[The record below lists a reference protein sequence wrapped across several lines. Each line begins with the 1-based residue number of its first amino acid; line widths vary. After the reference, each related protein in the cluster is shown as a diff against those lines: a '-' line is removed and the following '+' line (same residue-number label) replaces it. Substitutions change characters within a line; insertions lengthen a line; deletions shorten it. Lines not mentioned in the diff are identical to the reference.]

1 MKIFAAILLFINL
14 NTFAQVNGDWINSGL
29 LKLRVNSD
37 GQLAT
42 FNNAPASEIPAG
54 SNNNIFKF
62 VNLWISGYDSDNQ
75 LHISTTNGFGNKT
88 DYSQGPIDSLTYA
101 GADPSNWNYVWNV
114 TSSQINTHRSS
125 FKNKDYIAPDAIKNW
140 PANGSGRFNKYLAPF
155 IDYDQDGI
163 YDATKGDYPSILGHQ
178 ACFFILNDNYSEHKA
193 SGGQPLKVEVYGM
206 LYSFN
211 NLPAIIFGKYYF
223 VNRTDRAYSNIKVSL
238 HTAFELGNSQDNYC
252 GTLFSKNMVF
262 GYNGDDNDENHF
274 GTAKPLAAAMIL
286 NHNLSSSLYISNDLN
301 SETGMPTKPLEH
313 RNFME
318 GNWKSSKPLSYGN
331 DGQGNGVPA
340 QFVYPGKSDPKFTS
354 TNWVE
359 TQIPGE
365 RSILANLS
373 YDSLRSKGFIEV
385 DFALLGFASS
395 QGDPYSFLET
405 EADKVTYFWSNTVL
419 GIKQPLVSNQLKI
432 KNPITVGENIYC
444 DWFQNFDQIE
454 LINQLGQQVNIINP
468 KVEKELISLKSG
480 IYFIRLT
487 TNNQSITKKII
498 II

>member
-1 MKIFAAILLFINL
+1 
-14 NTFAQVNGDWINSGL
+14 
-29 LKLRVNSD
+29 
-37 GQLAT
+37 
-42 FNNAPASEIPAG
+42 
-54 SNNNIFKF
+54 
-62 VNLWISGYDSDNQ
+62 
-75 LHISTTNGFGNKT
+75 
-88 DYSQGPIDSLTYA
+88 
-101 GADPSNWNYVWNV
+101 
-114 TSSQINTHRSS
+114 
-125 FKNKDYIAPDAIKNW
+125 
-140 PANGSGRFNKYLAPF
+140 
-155 IDYDQDGI
+155 
-163 YDATKGDYPSILGHQ
+163 
-178 ACFFILNDNYSEHKA
+178 
-193 SGGQPLKVEVYGM
+193 
-206 LYSFN
+206 
-211 NLPAIIFGKYYF
+211 
-223 VNRTDRAYSNIKVSL
+223 
-238 HTAFELGNSQDNYC
+238 
-252 GTLFSKNMVF
+252 
-262 GYNGDDNDENHF
+262 
-274 GTAKPLAAAMIL
+274 
-286 NHNLSSSLYISNDLN
+286 
-301 SETGMPTKPLEH
+301 MPTKPLEH

-331 DGQGNGVPA
+331 DGLGNGVPA

-395 QGDPYSFLET
+395 QGDPYSFLEN
-405 EADKVTYFWSNTVL
+405 EADKVTNFWSNTVL

-444 DWFQNFDQIE
+444 EWFQNFDQIE
-454 LINQLGQQVNIINP
+454 LINQLGQPVNILNP